1 MSDPR
6 ISLGADIADSAGDH
20 ILAALD
26 AIRPVI
32 RIGPGLSPAGAAAAA
47 ALVVIVARVFPHT
60 AIDGD
65 AALGVNP
72 WNAATVADALARSA
86 AAIPPPTTQP
96 TTDIVISIGSDAA
109 ADLYVGGDDWTAIV
123 STAPVGATAKTSA
136 LGLHAAACFA
146 AAEVS
151 KRALQ
156 PLGMISVTI
165 QDQIIWNLI
174 DHRLHQAP
182 DPGPARRRPARAAF
196 FGCGSVGSSGAAV
209 LACGEHRTGHAW
221 PVDPDTID
229 PTRNP
234 FRYPALTGTEHGP
247 KPVWVADMLNRAGWT
262 TATHIG
268 DVATWVA
275 SQPAPGIYGL
285 ALSSV
290 DTVGGR
296 RDVADLLAETTVSV
310 GVAGLALHVQVE
322 HPADDNACPYCEFVD
337 VRTALEESQV
347 RAELTGLTEHR
358 VIELTAPD
366 ATLSEA
372 DIAASVGAGR
382 VQAGRAEGLVGR
394 RLEDLI
400 RRVYAQATVPL
411 PNVGA
416 TASVT
421 APHVSWFGGVLLAAE
436 VDKHALG
443 IPLLQ
448 RRADFDLAGV
458 PLGATTVRP
467 RDPTGR
473 CVCAQ
478 AARREWAQ
486 RLYA

>member
-1 MSDPR
+1 MTDPR

-26 AIRPVI
+26 AIRPVV
-32 RIGPGLSPAGAAAAA
+32 RIGPGLSPPAAAAAA

-60 AIDGD
+60 TLDGD

-72 WNAATVADALARSA
+72 WNATTVADALARSA
-86 AAIPPPTTQP
+86 AAIPQPTAQA
-96 TTDIVISIGSDAA
+96 TTDIVIAIGSDAV

-123 STAPVGATAKTSA
+123 STTRVTANAKTGG

-146 AAEVS
+146 AAEIS

-156 PLGMISVTI
+156 PLGMISVVV

-174 DHRLHQAP
+174 DHRLHEAP
-182 DPGPARRRPARAAF
+182 DPGEGRRRPARAAF
-196 FGCGSVGSSGAAV
+196 FGCGSVGSSGAGV
-209 LACGEHRTGHAW
+209 LACSDHRIGHAW

-234 FRYPALTGTEHGP
+234 FRYPALTGTEQGP
-247 KPVWVADMLNRAGWT
+247 KPLWLADMLNRAGWT
-262 TATHIG
+262 TTPHIG
-268 DVATWVA
+268 DVATWVT
-275 SQPAPGIYGL
+275 SQPAPGLYGL

-296 RDVADLLAETTVSV
+296 RDVADALAETTVSV

-347 RAELTGLTEHR
+347 RAELTGLAEQR
-358 VIELTAPD
+358 VIELTAAD
-366 ATLSEA
+366 ATLTEA
-372 DIAASVGAGR
+372 DIAAAIAAGR
-382 VQAGRAEGLVGR
+382 VQADRAEGLVGR

-411 PNVGA
+411 PNVAA

-436 VDKHALG
+436 LDKHALG
-443 IPLLQ
+443 TPLLQ

-458 PLGATTVRP
+458 PLGVTTVRP

-473 CVCAQ
+473 CLCAQ
-478 AARREWAQ
+478 SARREWAQ
-486 RLYA
+486 RLYS